1 MANSGE
7 IGLAAEKPAKI
18 DNVQGQKR
26 AWRVATIVALR
37 GLPGSNDI
45 SPKHVPGPSR
55 TAASCS

>member
-18 DNVQGQKR
+18 DNVLGQKR

-45 SPKHVPGPSR
+45 SPKHVPGPS
-55 TAASCS
+55 TAGCS